1 MSLLG
6 GEGQLQL
13 PRAVTKDYLPLLQNE
28 WYEFKVLSKGK
39 KMAEP
44 LKLTQQNKNRYP
56 ILGFLLSIVSVL
68 PISTVCCERG
78 FSLMNIIKHNCR
90 SSTEMT

>member
-1 MSLLG
+1 MLA
-6 GEGQLQL
+6 EHFEKQLDSKNIS
-13 PRAVTKDYLPLLQNE
+13 KDYLPLLQNE

-78 FSLMNIIKHNCR
+78 FSLMNSIKKIIQVIYRK
-90 SSTEMT
+90 